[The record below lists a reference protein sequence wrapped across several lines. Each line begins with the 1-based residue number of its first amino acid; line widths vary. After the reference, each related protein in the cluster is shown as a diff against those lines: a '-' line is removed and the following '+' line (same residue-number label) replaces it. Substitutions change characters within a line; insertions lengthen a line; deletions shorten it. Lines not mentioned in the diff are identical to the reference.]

1 MELQVDGKKVFAA
14 TGGRPFDPGQPVVI
28 FVHGAG
34 MDHTIWALQT
44 RWFAWHGRSVL
55 AIDLPGHGMSD
66 GPALESID
74 EIGVW
79 LVRLIEASGAPSA
92 SLVGHSMGSLASLA
106 AGAVGY
112 ERVAALALLGVAA
125 EMPVHPDLLAATRSN
140 DPVAWD
146 LIVSWGFGK
155 PAHFGLN
162 RAAGIWMQ
170 GGGRSLLARGPDDVL
185 GLGMAACD
193 AYKGGLGAAAKVTCP
208 TFLVCGNRDQMT
220 PPKAAAP
227 LSAAIAGAQTVVI
240 DGAGHMMMVEKPDE
254 TLDALIAAL

>member
-1 MELQVDGKKVFAA
+1 MTQTTRRSFLHQTTLAA
-14 TGGRPFDPGQPVVI
+14 AAASV
-28 FVHGAG
+28 GAG
-34 MDHTIWALQT
+34 CATT
-44 RWFAWHGRSVL
+44 
-55 AIDLPGHGMSD
+55 
-66 GPALESID
+66 
-74 EIGVW
+74 
-79 LVRLIEASGAPSA
+79 PSA
-92 SLVGHSMGSLASLA
+92 KHLAKR
-106 AGAVGY
+106 G
-112 ERVAALALLGVAA
+112 
-125 EMPVHPDLLAATRSN
+125 PVIIST
-140 DPVAWD
+140 
-146 LIVSWGFGK
+146 WGFGK

-170 GGGRSLLARGPDDVL
+170 GGGRSLLARGPEDVL